1 MAEFIGANVNNVTL
15 KKQSDVVIKKIIS
28 DTATVNLPDGVEAL
42 EPGQV
47 LITVDDGATFD
58 VAAIDAEANGILCEG
73 LTATGKAEVLLLGVV
88 REKYLTGLDASHKP
102 HLFTNKI
109 ILK

>member
-1 MAEFIGANVNNVTL
+1 MAEFIGANVNSVTL
-15 KKQSDVVIKKIIS
+15 KKQSDVVIKKVIAT
-28 DTATVNLPDGVEAL
+28 TATVTLPEGVEVL

-47 LITVDDGATFD
+47 LVSIDNGDTFD
-58 VAAIDAEANGILCEG
+58 VALVDAEANGVLCEP
-73 LTATGKAEVLLLGVV
+73 LKATGVAEILLVGVV

-102 HLFTNKI
+102 HLFANKI

>member
-1 MAEFIGANVNNVTL
+1 MSKFVGANVANIARKN
-15 KKQSDVVIKKIIS
+15 QSDVVIKKVIS
-28 DTATVNLPDGVEAL
+28 TVANVTLPEDKEVL

-47 LITVDDGATFD
+47 LVTIDGGLTFKEAIEDD
-58 VAAIDAEANGILCEG
+58 EANGILCEA
-73 LTATGKAEVLLLGVV
+73 LTATGDAEVLLIGVV
-88 REKYLTGLDASHKP
+88 REKYLAGLDATHKE

>member
-1 MAEFIGANVNNVTL
+1 MVDFIGANVTNVTL
-15 KKQSDVVIKKIIS
+15 KKQSDVVIKKVIS
-28 DTATVNLPDGVEAL
+28 DTATVTLPNGVEAL

-47 LITVDDGATFD
+47 LISVDNGETFD
-58 VAAIDAEANGILCEG
+58 VAAVDDEANGILCEA
-73 LTATGKAEVLLLGVV
+73 LTATGPAEVLLLGIV